1 MKRLYLVSVLF
12 ILTGFLAFGE
22 EQEIDHL
29 LFLPNSG
36 DEFVNQEQAML
47 QLDNMANYL
56 KGRNLVPG
64 QIRVYGYSANFANDI
79 DSVAISR
86 DRALFVIN
94 ELERRGV
101 PGDLFADPVG
111 RGEADTWGYNS
122 EEYDMGRG
130 PNRRV
135 IVMLDGN
142 VVTPQTAQEVEPEL
156 DVEETFVEETVVKGD
171 STEDSTKEDSS
182 KEDST
187 EKTKSK
193 FPWWIFLLILLLL
206 LLLIALLAK
215 KKKCPPAALP
225 TVTPVAPPQE
235 TAEPEIVVVPVIA
248 AAPVLVP
255 VTTSEI
261 IVNLEEEIL
270 FRSYEL
276 YLQHKDQY
284 IDVDGDWHRAVCD
297 ISARYEADGYQV
309 YRENWSWWARKT
321 FVQ

>member
-1 MKRLYLVSVLF
+1 MKRLYLVLF
-12 ILTGFLAFGE
+12 ILTGFLAFGDTE
-22 EQEIDHL
+22 EQEVDYL

-36 DEFVNQEQAML
+36 NEFVDQEQAML

-64 QIRVYGYSANFANDI
+64 QIHVYGYSANFANDI
-79 DSVAISR
+79 DSVTISR
-86 DRALFVIN
+86 DRALFVIS
-94 ELERRGV
+94 ELEKRGV
-101 PGDLFADPVG
+101 ANDLFAAPVG
-111 RGEADTWGYNS
+111 RGEADTWGYNP

-142 VVTPQTAQEVEPEL
+142 AVTPQIMQEVEPEL
-156 DVEETFVEETVVKGD
+156 DIEETVVEETFVEETVV
-171 STEDSTKEDSS
+171 TVV

-187 EKTKSK
+187 EKQKSK

-206 LLLIALLAK
+206 LLLIVLLSAK
-215 KKKCPPAALP
+215 KKKRSPTVTPAALP
-225 TVTPVAPPQE
+225 TVTPAVMPQAPPQE
-235 TAEPEIVVVPVIA
+235 TAEPVIA
-248 AAPVLVP
+248 AAPVFVP
-255 VTTSEI
+255 AATSEK

-297 ISARYEADGYQV
+297 VSARYEADGWQV
-309 YRENWSWWARKT
+309 YRENWYWWARKT